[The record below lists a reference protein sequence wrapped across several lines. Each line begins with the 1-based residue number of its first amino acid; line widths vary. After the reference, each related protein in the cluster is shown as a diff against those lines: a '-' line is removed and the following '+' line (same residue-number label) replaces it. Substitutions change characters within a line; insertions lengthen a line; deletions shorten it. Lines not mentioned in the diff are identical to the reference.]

1 MFIGKHVSGNVGTEG
16 LNQAEICQSHI
27 FHHTLR
33 DVFCYVLDTVSNVTC
48 TCSCHEIRR
57 EFSNGSACTLKW
69 TMLQN
74 CKLQGMYYAMKTVQS
89 TSQ

>member
-1 MFIGKHVSGNVGTEG
+1 MFMDKHVSGNVGTEG

-33 DVFCYVLDTVSNVTC
+33 DVFFFYVLDIVIYV
-48 TCSCHEIRR
+48 TCSCHEIWR
-57 EFSNGSACTLKW
+57 EFSNGRACTLEW
-69 TMLQN
+69 AMLQN

-89 TSQ
+89 TVQ